1 MSKWTAQSLRHMRL
15 TEHRRNI
22 METSTD
28 TQKKMELRRGVIV
41 FVALAVLTVIEY
53 FLGTHAAPTIF
64 LWLIALLKAGLVIWF
79 YMHIQRAFRE
89 EGGH

>member
-1 MSKWTAQSLRHMRL
+1 
-15 TEHRRNI
+15 
-22 METSTD
+22 METSHD
-28 TQKKMELRRGVIV
+28 QEKKMELRRGVLV
-41 FVALAVLTVIEY
+41 FVVLAVLTVIEY
-53 FLGTHAAPTIF
+53 FLGTHGAPGIF